1 MSQMLNLKAKIFVF
15 ISFVFISMFALKP
28 LMAAAVQPLH
38 TVDIAVADESA
49 NTRQLA
55 FTQGLNE
62 VFIRISGDS
71 VIMSKL
77 KRPPAS
83 RYVQQFSYQPIE
95 NPESTEEG
103 EALEHLLNI
112 QYNGKKME
120 KYLLDNGFSIWSEH
134 RSDVVVWL
142 TIRDGQAEY
151 VLKDSDQ
158 SLLKT
163 TMNDAL
169 SRRGVPHRWPLND
182 YKDRKNL
189 NAADIRGGFKEPLT
203 KASKRYGNGPVLAG
217 SMIWNGQQWQSSWSL
232 LMASTEQY
240 WSMVD
245 SDYTQ
250 LINTAVNTAADTM
263 GSVFAV
269 NNARADQQLAI
280 LQLDVQA
287 VESVARYRR
296 VENYLKNLN
305 AVDTAFPAFID
316 GQHAVFQ
323 ITLRSEEKDFL
334 NLINNDAVLVAV
346 AKPAEKSS
354 EVQLQQSPPL
364 AEFQSLLSEDSKTE
378 DVAETVAFELNEGG
392 AETDSPQPDSP
403 QAEPQQPKYYYRL
416 IN

>member
-1 MSQMLNLKAKIFVF
+1 
-15 ISFVFISMFALKP
+15 
-28 LMAAAVQPLH
+28 
-38 TVDIAVADESA
+38 
-49 NTRQLA
+49 
-55 FTQGLNE
+55 
-62 VFIRISGDS
+62 
-71 VIMSKL
+71 
-77 KRPPAS
+77 
-83 RYVQQFSYQPIE
+83 
-95 NPESTEEG
+95 
-103 EALEHLLNI
+103 
-112 QYNGKKME
+112 
-120 KYLLDNGFSIWSEH
+120 
-134 RSDVVVWL
+134 
-142 TIRDGQAEY
+142 
-151 VLKDSDQ
+151 
-158 SLLKT
+158 
-163 TMNDAL
+163 
-169 SRRGVPHRWPLND
+169 
-182 YKDRKNL
+182 
-189 NAADIRGGFKEPLT
+189 
-203 KASKRYGNGPVLAG
+203 
-217 SMIWNGQQWQSSWSL
+217 
-232 LMASTEQY
+232 MASTELY

-263 GSVFAV
+263 GSEFAI
-269 NNARADQQLAI
+269 NNAKADQQLVT

-287 VESVARYRR
+287 VESVAKYRR